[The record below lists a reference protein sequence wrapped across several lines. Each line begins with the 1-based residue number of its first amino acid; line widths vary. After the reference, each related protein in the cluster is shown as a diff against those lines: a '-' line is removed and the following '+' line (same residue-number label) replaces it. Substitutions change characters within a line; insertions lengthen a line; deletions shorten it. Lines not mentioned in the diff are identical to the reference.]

1 MRETTFYE
9 RLLGIERPWRVH
21 DVRLALE
28 QGDVEVGVQFVGE
41 TLVCPACGAACPGY
55 DRRPRMW
62 RHLDTM
68 QYRTLVRAEVPRV
81 RCAEHG
87 VQQVPVPWADA
98 QARVTALFEAMVID
112 WLQVASV
119 AAVARQCR
127 LRWDQVAGIQAR
139 AVRRGLSRRAV
150 AAAPLVGVDET
161 SFQRRHAYV
170 TVVNDLTASAPRVLY
185 VADGRDRAALDGY
198 FAAVGEAGCAQIA
211 MVAMDMWPAY
221 IGSVHD
227 HTAAPMAF
235 DTFHIAQH
243 LGAAVDQVRRSE
255 HRALRQHGD
264 DRLAKTRY
272 LWLTRPA
279 NLTPRQRRA
288 FTPLRTSALRVARA
302 WAIKELAMRLWH
314 DRSRGWAVRM
324 WSRWYGWAIRSRL
337 EPIKKVARMI
347 KRHWNGVINAVLT
360 NVTNAR
366 AEGINAKIQW
376 IKRQG
381 CGYRNRERFRNAI
394 YVHLGGLDLYP
405 DALAAHTNS

>member
-1 MRETTFYE
+1 MATSTR
-9 RLLGIERPWRVH
+9 W
-21 DVRLALE
+21 
-28 QGDVEVGVQFVGE
+28 
-41 TLVCPACGAACPGY
+41 GAA
-55 DRRPRMW
+55 
-62 RHLDTM
+62 
-68 QYRTLVRAEVPRV
+68 
-81 RCAEHG
+81 
-87 VQQVPVPWADA
+87 
-98 QARVTALFEAMVID
+98 
-112 WLQVASV
+112 
-119 AAVARQCR
+119 
-127 LRWDQVAGIQAR
+127 
-139 AVRRGLSRRAV
+139 
-150 AAAPLVGVDET
+150 
-161 SFQRRHAYV
+161 
-170 TVVNDLTASAPRVLY
+170 
-185 VADGRDRAALDGY
+185 GR
-198 FAAVGEAGCAQIA
+198 AQIE

-227 HTAAPMAF
+227 HTEAPIAF

-243 LGAAVDQVRRSE
+243 LSAAVDQVRRSE
-255 HRALRQHGD
+255 NRALRQQGD

-279 NLTPRQRRA
+279 NLTPRQRRT

-314 DRSRGWAVRM
+314 DRSRGWAERM
-324 WSRWYGWAIRSRL
+324 WNRWYGWAIRSRL

-347 KRHWNGVINAVLT
+347 KRHWDGVINAVLT

-366 AEGINAKIQW
+366 SEGINAKIQW